1 MGLDSEVVRMLLKC
15 QREGVDFSS
24 TLTLGCQHYFPGIKE
39 TRQLLAHKDP
49 QGMAAIS
56 IASQRPHS
64 GNFWKYLGA
73 RQLIT
78 LDASD
83 YEGATWVH
91 DLNIPV
97 DLSKFPDRF
106 SAVCDIGTLEHVFNY
121 PQALRNSL
129 ELVKPGGTFL
139 GFTTMN
145 NFSGHGF
152 YQFSPELF
160 YRVLTPQNGFAIE
173 SVIAMEYGPGFHWY
187 EVTDPEKL
195 GARANLING
204 YRVLLHVRAKK
215 IRECPILESIPQQSD
230 YPVVWRGESKAVDQ
244 AGAVHG
250 SSHSS
255 RAHWLLEH
263 FPSLSRWAE
272 ALFYSF
278 WNPKYNFSRNP
289 AFRRI
294 RNKNP

>member
-39 TRQLLAHKDP
+39 TRQLLAHMDP

-91 DLNIPV
+91 DLNQPV

-106 SAVCDIGTLEHVFNY
+106 STVCDIGTLEHVFNY

-145 NFSGHGF
+145 NYSGHGF

-173 SVIAMEYGPGFHWY
+173 SVVAMEYGPGFHWY

-263 FPSLSRWAE
+263 FPGLSRWAE
-272 ALFYSF
+272 SLFYSF